1 MGFLLSSFIARRWAG
16 ASSLRH
22 SKTIVRMGIVCTG
35 LCVCVMVV
43 SVCILTG
50 FRKEVSQ
57 KVFGFGSHV
66 VIQPYLPSFGTDE
79 AYIAQDSAL
88 KDILD
93 RLPGVVSAQAY
104 TAKGALVR
112 GQKESHGIFFK
123 GVPPLFDT
131 SFFATK
137 LKRGHLPKFSKDVSY
152 NVIDSNLN
160 WKKLSNEVLVSE
172 LLANKLQID
181 TGSRLRAYF
190 ACEGELRPR
199 AFTVCGIYSTG
210 LEKADDTYIIGHIGH
225 VQRLNG
231 WNAMQSDGMEIR
243 LKDPEKRQQIAFQLL
258 NDLPYQYNA
267 FVCDAL
273 FPEIFDWLVLVDA
286 NVWVILAIMLVV
298 CLICLVSLLFILIME
313 RQAHVS
319 LLKAMGA
326 QSVLIRRIFI
336 QQTLR
341 ILGRGLIWGNAAA
354 LILCALQQYTG
365 LFKLNEAVYFIDRI
379 PIAFPWGLI
388 VATNLLIVVC
398 AYLLLLTVSYI
409 LQRFRLHKTIKSG
422 VF

>member
-1 MGFLLSSFIARRWAG
+1 MATFIARRWAG
-16 ASSLRH
+16 TSSLRH
-22 SKTIVRMGIVCTG
+22 SRTIIRMGIACTG

-66 VIQPYLPSFGTDE
+66 VIQPYLPSFGTEE
-79 AYIAQDSAL
+79 AYVEQDSSL
-88 KDILD
+88 KSVIE

-104 TAKGALVR
+104 TLKGALVR

-131 SFFATK
+131 SFFARK
-137 LKRGHLPKFSKDVSY
+137 LKRGHLPDFSKNTDY
-152 NVIDSNLN
+152 TIIDSTLH
-160 WKKLSNEVLVSE
+160 WPKLSNEVLVSE
-172 LLANKLQID
+172 LLANKLQVD

-190 ACEGELRPR
+190 TCDGELRPR
-199 AFTVCGIYSTG
+199 AFTICGIYSTG

-231 WNAMQSDGMEIR
+231 WNAIRSDGMEIR
-243 LKDPEKRQQIAFQLL
+243 LKDPEKRQQIALQLL
-258 NDLPYQYNA
+258 GDLPYRYNA
-267 FVCDAL
+267 FICDAL

-319 LLKAMGA
+319 LLKALGA

-354 LILCALQQYTG
+354 LLLCALQQATG
-365 LFKLNEAVYFIDRI
+365 LFKLNETVYFIDRV
-379 PIAFPWGLI
+379 PIAFPWGMI
-388 VATNLLIVVC
+388 VATNLLIIIC
-398 AYLLLLTVSYI
+398 AYLLLLIVSYI

-422 VF
+422 IF